1 MAAALDQLAIE
12 LPELLQAA
20 RPALNAATL
29 GSPVILI
36 RERLNIEGCFCWY
49 PWGGEGESMIR
60 NGSSGRGIL

>member
-1 MAAALDQLAIE
+1 MAAAVDPPAVE

-29 GSPVILI
+29 AATAILI

-49 PWGGEGESMIR
+49 P
-60 NGSSGRGIL
+60 